1 MKTALMAL
9 MLGAAACALGDG
21 WGDAMR
27 QAQGLQILHRLGL
40 NRTQLQAAAPLA
52 DKLRESRAK
61 TEHLRTEAV
70 TGFKDGLSLQREA
83 LLSGPAAEDAVET
96 AAEVH
101 RILRGQE
108 ATAQAEETSQLAA
121 FRGLLTP
128 RQAAQVDWGDLSS
141 QPTTSA
147 DLQRRALQ
155 DQLLLRW
162 AEQTLQQIRYFP
174 IEMYIVQKE
183 PLITDFVGTFLRP
196 GTPEYAQ
203 ARAQMEAIV
212 EQARLTPENQ
222 WLARRPYYAVALLGS
237 LHLDAA
243 PATAV
248 APRYTRAQLLAFLAA
263 PDTPQVLA
271 SMAAASPAS
280 APGTPPQAGQ

>member
-101 RILRGQE
+101 RILKPGGLAILYETTRDYDRAAL
-108 ATAQAEETSQLAA
+108 ATALRDALKSEGML
-121 FRGLLTP
+121 RRLL
-128 RQAAQVDWGDLSS
+128 
-141 QPTTSA
+141 
-147 DLQRRALQ
+147 
-155 DQLLLRW
+155 
-162 AEQTLQQIRYFP
+162 
-174 IEMYIVQKE
+174 
-183 PLITDFVGTFLRP
+183 
-196 GTPEYAQ
+196 
-203 ARAQMEAIV
+203 
-212 EQARLTPENQ
+212 
-222 WLARRPYYAVALLGS
+222 
-237 LHLDAA
+237 
-243 PATAV
+243 
-248 APRYTRAQLLAFLAA
+248 APRLLAKQLSETYSNDEIRDIVSRTPFGPRCVIEPFSGRLPIWVRVSLAK
-263 PDTPQVLA
+263 T
-271 SMAAASPAS
+271 AA
-280 APGTPPQAGQ
+280 